1 MICSAG
7 GQCGPIWSLPP
18 LPSSSTGL
26 LASSVFRALWGR
38 NELRSRVPD
47 LVLLEAAEQKA
58 LLRAPPSPEKILR
71 AIREERVKL
80 TRLGKTLGI

>member
-1 MICSAG
+1 MVPFGLCHLS
-7 GQCGPIWSLPP
+7 PP
-18 LPSSSTGL
+18 LVLVCWPPLSSGL
-26 LASSVFRALWGR
+26 FWGR

-58 LLRAPPSPEKILR
+58 LLRAPPSPEKILH

-80 TRLGKTLGI
+80 ARFGKTLGI